1 MDKLQELVMDREAQ
15 CAAVHGISKSQTWLI
30 DWLKSWKVKGFLL
43 RKKEEKLLTLHRLY
57 DYVENPLE
65 YTETPPRTHKWA

>member
-1 MDKLQELVMDREAQ
+1 MGKLRELVMDKEAQ

-43 RKKEEKLLTLHRLY
+43 RKKEEKLLTLHRLH
-57 DYVENPLE
+57 DYVENPLG
-65 YTETPPRTHKWA
+65 YTEIPPRNNKWA